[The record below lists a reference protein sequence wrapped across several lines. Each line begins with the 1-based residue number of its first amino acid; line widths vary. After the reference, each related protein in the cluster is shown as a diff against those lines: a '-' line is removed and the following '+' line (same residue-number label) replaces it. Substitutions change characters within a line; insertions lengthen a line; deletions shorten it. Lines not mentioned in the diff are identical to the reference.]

1 MKVIATY
8 HGGYAATVHARH
20 HTIAVDEPEASG
32 GEDLGAMP
40 TELLAASLASCFA
53 LALGHVARKRERDL
67 PGLTVTVEGERPGRE
82 LRYGRLTVTAAADV
96 PIDELDALIE
106 RARRFCWVSNTFADP
121 PHIEYRSAPEVP

>member
-1 MKVIATY
+1 MKVTATY
-8 HGGYAATVHARH
+8 HGGYAATVHARQ

-32 GEDLGAMP
+32 GDDLGAMP

-53 LALGHVARKRERDL
+53 LALGHVARKRDRDL

-82 LRYGRLTVTAAADV
+82 LRYARFTVTAAADV
-96 PIDELDALIE
+96 PHDELDPLIE